1 MCDIA
6 VYKVQNK
13 NAKLLSVS
21 NQPLKIEVVYSVNEN
36 VKPVSNL
43 TLTVSEVSIHT
54 AGRVYRF
61 SRYMHTANYLT

>member
-36 VKPVSNL
+36 VKPVSN
-43 TLTVSEVSIHT
+43 
-54 AGRVYRF
+54 
-61 SRYMHTANYLT
+61 